1 MKIFMVALVV
11 LFSSLSAWS
20 RTFTSSDGV
29 RKIEAT
35 LIGFDEK
42 TDVVSIQRA
51 DGRSFNSKLSA
62 FSASDQAYV
71 MRWLEGTR
79 ENYLYVGKEYPGHLQ
94 MYLKILNAG
103 GIGYGQTVLYGPG
116 YAPIVIGNGAT
127 PFLAWVDGYDRLGRT
142 YDRFNATQVSFDLV
156 KDNWQAR
163 IAFRAGSNRTINTG
177 TTYLPSGNLYG
188 ISSVGG
194 PILYQ
199 QPQRIVVV
207 NGNPANNQI
216 LVLPRGPAPVFVN
229 PFGGG
234 MRMSGFGVSGAGLS
248 TSSRSFSRGG
258 GISVRINR

>member
-1 MKIFMVALVV
+1 MKILMVV
-11 LFSSLSAWS
+11 LAVLSSGLSVWS

-35 LIGFDEK
+35 LIRFDEK
-42 TDVVSIQRA
+42 TDVVSIRRA
-51 DGRSFNSKLSA
+51 DSRPFNSKLSS
-62 FSASDQAYV
+62 FSAEDQAYV
-71 MRWLEGTR
+71 LKWVEGTR
-79 ENYLYVGKEYPGHLQ
+79 EDYLYVGKEYPGHLQ

-116 YAPIVIGNGAT
+116 YAPIVVGNGPT

-163 IAFRAGSNRTINTG
+163 IAFRAGSNRTITSG
-177 TTYLPSGNLYG
+177 TNYLPPGNLYG
-188 ISSVGG
+188 IPSVGG

-207 NGNPANNQI
+207 NGNPANNQL

-234 MRMSGFGVSGAGLS
+234 MRMSGAGVSGAGFS
-248 TSSRSFSRGG
+248 TSSRSFSRGS

>member
-1 MKIFMVALVV
+1 MKILMVV
-11 LFSSLSAWS
+11 LAVLASGLSVWS

-35 LIGFDEK
+35 LIRFDEK
-42 TDVVSIQRA
+42 TEVVSIRRA
-51 DGRSFNSKLSA
+51 DGRPFNSKLST
-62 FSASDQAYV
+62 FSAEDQAYV
-71 MRWLEGTR
+71 LKWVEGTK

-116 YAPIVIGNGAT
+116 YAPIVVGNGPT
-127 PFLAWVDGYDRLGRT
+127 PFLAWVDGYDRLGQT
-142 YDRFNATQVSFDLV
+142 YDRFNVSQVSFDLV
-156 KDNWQAR
+156 KENWQAR
-163 IAFRAGSNRTINTG
+163 IAFRAGRSLAANTG
-177 TTYLPSGNLYG
+177 VAVVPSGNLYG
-188 ISSVGG
+188 LSSVGG

-199 QPQRIVVV
+199 QPQRVVIL
-207 NGNPANNQI
+207 NGNQARNQV

-229 PFGGG
+229 PFNGGV
-234 MRMSGFGVSGAGLS
+234 RMSGFGVSGAGLS

>member
-1 MKIFMVALVV
+1 MKIFMVVLAV
-11 LFSSLSAWS
+11 LFCSLSVWS

-35 LIGFDEK
+35 LIGYDEK
-42 TDVVSIQRA
+42 TDVVSIRRA
-51 DGRSFNSKLSA
+51 DGRTFNSKLST
-62 FSASDQAYV
+62 FSAEDQAYV
-71 MRWLEGTR
+71 LKWVEGTK

-116 YAPIVIGNGAT
+116 YAPIVIGNGPT

-163 IAFRAGSNRTINTG
+163 IAFQAGSNRTIATG

-188 ISSVGG
+188 LSSVGG

-207 NGNPANNQI
+207 NGNPANNQV

-234 MRMSGFGVSGAGLS
+234 MRMSGVGVSGAGLS

>member
-1 MKIFMVALVV
+1 MGGGNKGK
-11 LFSSLSAWS
+11 LFIRRQGIPRSPANVPQDPQRRRNRLRSN
-20 RTFTSSDGV
+20 RT
-29 RKIEAT
+29 
-35 LIGFDEK
+35 L
-42 TDVVSIQRA
+42 RA
-51 DGRSFNSKLSA
+51 
-62 FSASDQAYV
+62 
-71 MRWLEGTR
+71 
-79 ENYLYVGKEYPGHLQ
+79 
-94 MYLKILNAG
+94 
-103 GIGYGQTVLYGPG
+103 G
-116 YAPIVIGNGAT
+116 YAPIVIGNGPT

-163 IAFRAGSNRTINTG
+163 IAFQAGSNRTIATG

-188 ISSVGG
+188 LSSVGG

-207 NGNPANNQI
+207 NGNPANNQV

-234 MRMSGFGVSGAGLS
+234 MRMSGVGVSGAGLS